1 MKKKVTLDPPRSK
14 SLWPEKPLTK
24 DSPTNEIIARIPDY
38 IERARE
44 AFGCIESRCDSARR
58 KGASV
63 KLDNI
68 ARQIRVLM
76 PTLEEWRKE
85 VEAIIAEKPES
96 GLF

>member
-1 MKKKVTLDPPRSK
+1 MKKKVTLDPPRVS
-14 SLWPEKPLTK
+14 SLWPEKKTTA
-24 DSPTNEIIARIPDY
+24 DTGAQEIVATIPDY

-44 AFGCIESRCDSARR
+44 GLLCVESRCDRARK

-68 ARQIRVLM
+68 ARQIIALL

-85 VEAIIAEKPES
+85 VESIIADKPVAD
-96 GLF
+96 LF